1 MSSAYAIAGAT
12 AVLQGI
18 IERGVAAHGVGT
30 AIGDDIV
37 VSALSPDRVNGGEP
51 GLNLFFYQATPNT
64 GWRNEY
70 LPSRNARAE
79 KMTNQPLALNLHYL
93 ISANGTSDLY
103 SEILLGSVM
112 QTLHETPFFGRNEVR
127 SLLSPPPLPD
137 VDEILNALDTSGLA
151 DQLEQIKIT
160 PEYLSNE
167 DMSKLWSAVQSN
179 YRPSVAYVATVVLIE
194 AERPT
199 RSPLPVLTRGIA
211 VRPDLI
217 PPTPT
222 ISMIEYVE
230 EQNVARLGEEGIAI
244 NGYHIDGPNVR
255 VQLLMQS
262 EALIADFP
270 INEEDA
276 TNQRITF
283 NMPIDATTWRCGIYQ
298 LNLIM
303 DNDDGNAIES
313 NRVPLIIAPQF
324 SGFNATRNVDDSVT
338 VDLTVSPEVHD
349 NQTVSLILG
358 QTQQFSEAFDG
369 QTSNVR
375 FVFPILPAAN
385 YWARIRVDGI
395 DSILINRGVTP
406 PAFHA
411 DQQVTVL

>member
-1 MSSAYAIAGAT
+1 MSSAYAIAGVT

-37 VSALSPDRVNGGEP
+37 VSAVSPDRVNGGEP

-64 GWRNEY
+64 GWRNEC

-79 KMTNQPLALNLHYL
+79 RITNQPLALNLHYL

-103 SEILLGSVM
+103 SEILLGSAM
-112 QTLHETPFFGRNEVR
+112 QTLHETPFFGRNDVR

-137 VDEILNALDTSGLA
+137 VDEILNVLDASGLA

-194 AERPT
+194 AEQPT

-211 VRPDLI
+211 VRADLI

-222 ISMIEYVE
+222 ILTIEYLDQ
-230 EQNVARLGEEGIAI
+230 QNVARLGEEVVIK
-244 NGYHIDGPNVR
+244 GYHLNGPNVR

-262 EALIADFP
+262 EASIADFP
-270 INEEDA
+270 ISGDA
-276 TNQRITF
+276 TNQRIAF
-283 NMPIDATTWRCGIYQ
+283 NMPIDTTTWRCGIYQ
-298 LNLIM
+298 LSLIM
-303 DNDDGNAIES
+303 DDDDGNAIES

-338 VDLTVSPEVHD
+338 VDLTVGPEVHD

-358 QTQQFSEAFDG
+358 QTQQFGEDFDG
-369 QTSNVR
+369 QTGNVS
-375 FVFPILPAAN
+375 FVFPVLPAGN

-395 DSILINRGVTP
+395 DNILINRGVTP
-406 PAFHA
+406 PAFHP
-411 DQQVTVL
+411 DQEVAVL